1 MKTLFNISIL
11 LAFLIPGLQAQ
22 LSPEVYK
29 LDTKSWPTEVIALDK
44 IIKEIRVIPLETK
57 PECLIGYIGHI
68 LMTPEMIVTAETK
81 PNQALCFDLKG
92 KFLRKLGT
100 IGKGPGEYQS
110 AGSVLLNKDKQE
122 ILLFDSEL
130 RKINFYKT
138 DGRFL
143 RQSSLK
149 SGGMEIKLINK
160 DLIAIHAGRM
170 GMNQE
175 KCELAVLKMT
185 GEIQKPFFTFSEQI
199 WADCCCGFANGTKPN
214 SVLYHKAFD
223 YQIYEVFE
231 DRVNTLLTL
240 DFGSARLDS
249 SKYMNTKEFF
259 NAGKDKGK
267 IQGFNMLNNT
277 PEHLAASI
285 QSGNRIR
292 GIWLLDHQ
300 SKNHQFLAVDRN
312 TIGTFKDIPVPAP
325 RQTDGSWFVSSI
337 LGLNWNEA
345 IGKLTEAQKVIL
357 RKEVPG
363 FTEAEKV
370 AMDGNPVLVL
380 YLFKDF

>member
-1 MKTLFNISIL
+1 MTRYYIVFVLLIGLFSCSSPKSANGIYHLDPKT
-11 LAFLIPGLQAQ
+11 
-22 LSPEVYK
+22 
-29 LDTKSWPTEVIALDK
+29 WPVQTIALDK
-44 IIKEIRVIPLETK
+44 IIKEIRVISLETK

-68 LMTPEMIVTAETK
+68 LLTPEMIVTEETK

-122 ILLFDSEL
+122 ILLFDTEL
-130 RKINFYKT
+130 RKINFYTT

-160 DLIAIHAGRM
+160 DFIAIHAGRM

-185 GEIQKPFFTFSEQI
+185 GEIQKPFFPFSEQI

-223 YQIYEVFE
+223 YRIYEVFE
-231 DRVNTLLTL
+231 DRVTTLLTL

-249 SKYMNTKEFF
+249 AKYMNTKEFF

-267 IQGFNMLNNT
+267 IQGFNMLSNT

-292 GIWLLDHQ
+292 GIWILDHQ

-312 TIGTFKDIPVPAP
+312 TIGTFKGIPVPAP
-325 RQTDGSWFVSSI
+325 RQSDGSWFISSI
-337 LGLNWNEA
+337 LGLTWNEA
-345 IGKLTEAQKVIL
+345 ISKLTEAQKAIL

-363 FTEAEKV
+363 FIEAEKV

-380 YLFKDF
+380 YRFSNF